1 MTGGEGY
8 RGEGEVEGGRGAEG
22 REGGDVMVVG
32 GWMDDLIAPKD
43 GYYYGIARAIS
54 NNAGRSSRPGFIQQ
68 PPLPP
73 LQPPHTPTPHFPLLS
88 AQSSASKGRATV
100 VTALPNE
107 DANERFD
114 VFVPWPRHIL
124 FL

>member
-1 MTGGEGY
+1 MVIIMGLQEPFPTTPA
-8 RGEGEVEGGRGAEG
+8 GAVAQ
-22 REGGDVMVVG
+22 D
-32 GWMDDLIAPKD
+32 
-43 GYYYGIARAIS
+43 
-54 NNAGRSSRPGFIQQ
+54 SSSKPAH
-68 PPLPP
+68 PPT
-73 LQPPHTPTPHFPLLS
+73 TPPHFPLLS